1 MPTNKNRAI
10 TAEDL
15 YYVQVISEPRLSPD
29 GMNAVY
35 SLQRVDRNTEKKYN
49 NLWIAP
55 TQGAPSPRQFTFGD
69 QKDLSPRWSPDGKQI
84 AFLSNRGDQDKP
96 PQLYIIPFTG
106 GEAKPLIIL
115 EGSVKSFVWTPDG
128 KSLVFAFRKKDPEDV
143 ERSKDEE
150 KKKLGV
156 VARHY
161 DRLFYKLDGVGY
173 LPRERQ
179 HLWRVDVETGE
190 AVQLTD
196 HPVFDERDPAI
207 SSDGRWIAFISNRSE
222 DPDQA
227 PDRDDLYVMPFEW
240 GEMRKIDTPA
250 GSKTLPSFSE
260 DGKYIAY
267 YGSEGEGVWYK
278 NQGLWVVRADGS
290 ESPRNLTERYDLHV
304 SAFTIG
310 DIGEM
315 AMTSPNWSPDG
326 KKLYF
331 PVTIHGSTIIKSVS
345 SDGSDLQDLTQAG
358 VVAGSFN
365 FDQEQ
370 DWMMY
375 LKATLDDPAQLIVR
389 ESGSGDEKT
398 ITEVNRSLFDQIDLG
413 EVEAHWIKGPD
424 GNDIQGW
431 ILKPP
436 GFDPDK
442 KYPSILEIHG
452 GPLTQ
457 YGFLFMHEFYY
468 LASQGFVVHFSNPR
482 GGRGYGEAHAK
493 AIWGGWGHA
502 DYIDLMAWT
511 DFVAG
516 QPYIDKE
523 RMGVTGGS
531 YGGYMTVWIIGHTQR
546 FQAAVTSRCVSNLV
560 SLWGSS
566 DMNWVFQQTL
576 NDKTPF
582 EDLEKYWQHSP
593 IAHIG
598 SAKTPTLV
606 IHNEMDLRCPIE
618 QGEQVFVALKKLG
631 VETEM
636 VRFPDEFHG
645 LSRTGRTDRR
655 IARLNHIARWFKKYL
670 MDDIK

>member
-1 MPTNKNRAI
+1 MPTNKHRTI

-15 YYVQVISEPRLSPD
+15 YNLQVISEPRLSPD

-55 TQGAPSPRQFTFGD
+55 TQGAPSLRQFTFGD
-69 QKDLSPRWSPDGKQI
+69 HKDLSPRWSPDGRQI
-84 AFLSNRGDQDKP
+84 AFLSNRGDQDSP
-96 PQLYIIPFTG
+96 PQFYIIPFTG
-106 GEAKPLIIL
+106 GEARQLDKL
-115 EGSVKSFVWTPDG
+115 EGTVSSFTWSPDSKSM
-128 KSLVFAFRKKDPEDV
+128 VFAFRKKDSEDV
-143 ERSKDEE
+143 ERSKDEN

-179 HLWRVDVETGE
+179 HLWRVDVGTGE

-196 HPVFDERDPAI
+196 HTMFDERDPAV

-222 DPDQA
+222 DPDLT
-227 PDRDDLYVMPFEW
+227 PYRDDLYIMSFDG
-240 GEMRKIDTPA
+240 GEMRKIDTPV
-250 GSKTLPSFSE
+250 GSKILPSFSG

-267 YGSEGEGVWYK
+267 YALEGEGVWYK
-278 NQGLWVVRADGS
+278 NQGLWVVPTDES
-290 ESPRNLTERYDLHV
+290 ESSRNLTERYDLHV
-304 SAFTIG
+304 SAMTIG

-315 AMTSPNWSPDG
+315 VNTSPTWSADG
-326 KKLYF
+326 EKIYF
-331 PVTIHGSTIIKSVS
+331 PVTIHGSTIIKSIS
-345 SDGSDLQDLTQAG
+345 LDGSNLKDITREG

-365 FDQEQ
+365 FDKEKKSLL
-370 DWMMY
+370 Y
-375 LKATLDDPAQLIVR
+375 LKAALYDPAQLAIR
-389 ESGSGDEKT
+389 DMWSDEEKT
-398 ITEVNRSLFDQIDLG
+398 ITDVNRSLFDEIDLG
-413 EVEAHWIKGPD
+413 EVETHWIKGPD

-431 ILKPP
+431 LLKPP
-436 GFDPDK
+436 GFNPEK
-442 KYPSILEIHG
+442 AYPSILEIHG

-457 YGFLFMHEFYY
+457 YGFLFMHEFYF

-482 GGRGYGEAHAK
+482 GGRGYGEEHAG
-493 AIWGGWGHA
+493 AIWGAWGTV
-502 DYIDLMAWT
+502 DYDDLMAWT
-511 DFVAG
+511 DFVAS

-531 YGGYMTVWIIGHTQR
+531 YGGYMTVWIIGHTDR
-546 FQAAVTSRCVSNLV
+546 FRAAVTSRCVSNLV

-566 DMNWVFQQTL
+566 DMNWVFQKVL
-576 NDKTPF
+576 NDKPPF

-598 SAKTPTLV
+598 NAKTPTLV

-631 VETEM
+631 VDTEM

-655 IARLNHIARWFKKYL
+655 IARLNHISRWFKKYL
-670 MDDIK
+670 MDMS